1 MRLPIT
7 LSLLLTAA
15 ASLHGEAPSIQGTLP
30 EDSLPGL
37 KPLLT
42 EAVERS
48 PSSISASL
56 NIAVY
61 EAGRYGAVASLL
73 PHLSGGASY
82 SVNTE
87 AATATKS
94 TTQSGIYYNANVS
107 QNLFEWGALKNQ
119 VMISNLSIKIAS
131 RQYEEAYRQLAVVIR
146 EQYMALIARKI
157 TLRNEQFKQRIAD
170 ENMNAEKAKFEA
182 GSVSQAELQG
192 YSMLLEDAAL
202 SADRAQEDYD
212 YSKRVLTRLVGI
224 DDLSDDSIPLEVPHP
239 TYSAPLADLIL
250 TGFVGDGVESTF
262 QNEIYRMQLKQ
273 SDLNYSIAKVRLLP
287 TLGAGAG
294 FSKSNNAEPIGDK
307 VVQIAT
313 TSENYAITAN
323 WNIFDG
329 FATRGAKLS
338 ALVTKRLYE
347 RQRKTYIDQAID
359 SVTDM
364 RHRLGFAARGM
375 SLAEVR
381 NALVGAEVKRLGEDK
396 DLGYAS
402 QATIDTGTL
411 NFYATQSLMATARAE
426 YFGLWTEFVS
436 VAGID
441 PALANISPRYVR

>member
-7 LSLLLTAA
+7 LSLLLAAA
-15 ASLHGEAPSIQGTLP
+15 ASLHGEAPSVQGTMP

-37 KPLLT
+37 KPLLS

-48 PSSISASL
+48 PSTIAASL
-56 NIAVY
+56 TIASY
-61 EAGRYGAVASLL
+61 EAGRYGAVSSLL
-73 PHLSGGASY
+73 PRLYGGANY

-87 AATATKS
+87 AVSQSQSS
-94 TTQSGIYYNANVS
+94 TSRGLYYSAGVS

-119 VMISNLSIKIAS
+119 LAISNLAIKISS
-131 RQYEEAYRQLAVVIR
+131 RQYEDAYRQLAVVIR
-146 EQYMALIARKI
+146 EQYMALVSRKI
-157 TLRNEQFKQRIAD
+157 TLRNEHFKEKIAN
-170 ENMNAEKAKFEA
+170 ESMNAEKAKYEA

-192 YSMLLEDAAL
+192 YSMLLEDATL

-224 DDLSDDSIPLEVPHP
+224 DDLSDDSIPLELPHP
-239 TYSAPLADLIL
+239 VYSAPLADVIL
-250 TGFVGDGVESTF
+250 TGFVGDGIESTF
-262 QNEIYRMQLKQ
+262 QSEIYRMQLKQ

-287 TLGAGAG
+287 TLGAGAN
-294 FSKSNNAEPIGDK
+294 FAYSNNAEPQGNK
-307 VVQIAT
+307 VIQVAT
-313 TSENYAITAN
+313 TSENYSIAAT

-347 RQRKTYIDQAID
+347 RQRKTYVEQTIDT
-359 SVTDM
+359 VTDM
-364 RHRLGFAARGM
+364 RHKLGFASRGL

-381 NALVGAEVKRLGEDK
+381 NALVEAEVKRLGEDK

-426 YFGLWTEFVS
+426 YFGLWTEYVS
-436 VAGID
+436 VVGID